1 MGSGKKKQPSY
12 DVSSSTIAPA
22 IAVLDPA
29 TVQSVDVP
37 EAAAPSVESSQ
48 VVDAAVLAPPV
59 NEPAQVVSAEEPDQ
73 DLELAAA
80 FEPTTG
86 PLPAVV
92 SSAPDD
98 LVTPITEGFSAEVI
112 AAGAPGK
119 PLLLGGAD

>member
-29 TVQSVDVP
+29 TVLSVDVP

-59 NEPAQVVSAEEPDQ
+59 SEPAQVDSAEEPPQ
-73 DLELAAA
+73 ELELAAP
-80 FEPTTG
+80 FDLTTG
-86 PLPAVV
+86 PLPAGI
-92 SSAPDD
+92 SPAPDG
-98 LVTPITEGFSAEVI
+98 LITPIAEGFSAE
-112 AAGAPGK
+112 
-119 PLLLGGAD
+119 